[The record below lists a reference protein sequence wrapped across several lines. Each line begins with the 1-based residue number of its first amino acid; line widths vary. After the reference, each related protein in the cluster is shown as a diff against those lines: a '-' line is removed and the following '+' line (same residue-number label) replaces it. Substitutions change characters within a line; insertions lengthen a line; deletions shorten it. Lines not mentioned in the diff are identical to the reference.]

1 MCKRRLLVVGLF
13 IIAGPL
19 QRSTAVAA
27 GEDDYLPDR
36 YGHVH
41 GQPKAYTAVFAPLFA
56 VYTFYVLTTYS
67 AFLYRAVYLRDK
79 SLVERSVFLL
89 SAHTLS
95 GTLVASSALVHGFM
109 ANFPCF
115 IDMWMLSVGY
125 IMWFAT
131 IILYMARYYVVVRWH
146 KSIETEQRVNP
157 VTPDNLVEYMTRLRV
172 ATQGVYWQNAADLD
186 AVVGTDQLAV
196 GAQIRDSQ
204 VGDAQIKVGRPSLI
218 GRILSWRRR
227 REEEIPGVSE
237 SDTKVSEQGRE
248 QPSFVAGVDEIAL
261 DVFPSD
267 NERGDIVFGS
277 GGLPQRAARMT
288 SFARLVEKFNDKWT
302 RRCRSNRFAAYVLLG
317 VLVLSIG
324 YMAILSSLFTRLKL
338 GRIYYNCFNGPEYIS
353 QGVIAGMFNIIIFPA
368 YVVVIWR
375 YHDAYAIRNLMCA
388 SCVLG
393 VVLWSMILVWRLNRR
408 WGNIFISTYIIY
420 VVQMALVYTCY
431 AVIPLVKSIWFSYA
445 QRRRIASGAGDNV
458 EHGGS
463 AHYDPDDLFQTTNDS
478 AKREF
483 LDDMQHAD
491 KHGEVKRFAA
501 LCFCSELVSFLDV
514 FQAFKNCVYQD
525 MLASVSRPV
534 SSAQVGNS
542 ADLGGAISELQ
553 SSVSSTQS
561 TNQSVVNGAGQSMY
575 SGAARSMYNGTARSM
590 YNGGTA
596 RSSESRAAAS
606 PRTSMVLGG
615 KNLAQAIF
623 NRDGLRSA
631 LRPKRKQ
638 RKQHNQVN
646 RQEAADEHS
655 QTSANLR
662 SLTTGIAKTMA
673 QAFPDQGIGGH
684 TEFAESLREPLCALI
699 NTFVL
704 PESPLALNVA
714 SNIVSAARSYLGG
727 GAITYSTIDQ
737 VVGEAIN
744 LLYSN
749 VYVRY
754 HQP

>member
-1 MCKRRLLVVGLF
+1 MMCKRRLLVVGLF

-41 GQPKAYTAVFAPLFA
+41 GQPKAYAAVFAPLFA
-56 VYTFYVLTTYS
+56 IYIFYVLTTYS
-67 AFLYRAVYLRDK
+67 AFIYRAVYLRDK

-89 SAHTLS
+89 SVHTLS

-204 VGDAQIKVGRPSLI
+204 VGDAQIRVGRPSLI

-227 REEEIPGVSE
+227 REEEASGVSE
-237 SDTKVSEQGRE
+237 SDTKTSEQGRE

-267 NERGDIVFGS
+267 NERGDTVFGS
-277 GGLPQRAARMT
+277 DGLPRRAARMT

-338 GRIYYNCFNGPEYIS
+338 GRIYYNCSNGPEYIS
-353 QGVIAGMFNIIIFPA
+353 QGIIAGIFNIIISPA

-408 WGNIFISTYIIY
+408 WGNIFISAYIIY
-420 VVQMALVYTCY
+420 VVQMALTYTCY
-431 AVIPLVKSIWFSYA
+431 AVIPLVESIRFSYA

-463 AHYDPDDLFQTTNDS
+463 GHYDPDDLFQTANDS

-638 RKQHNQVN
+638 RKQHNQAN

-699 NTFVL
+699 NTF
-704 PESPLALNVA
+704 
-714 SNIVSAARSYLGG
+714 
-727 GAITYSTIDQ
+727 
-737 VVGEAIN
+737 
-744 LLYSN
+744 
-749 VYVRY
+749 
-754 HQP
+754 